1 MVSGGGTAVLGVV
14 FWGVAAHRVAPATI
28 GRSSAEISA
37 ITLVATLAQLGIP
50 SMFERFLPVSGPR
63 THLIILRAYGVCVV
77 AALIL
82 SVGYLVGGFGTAFV
96 PSAFFW
102 RAFFVAATVL
112 WTLFALQ
119 DSVLVGL
126 RATRWVPVENIL
138 YSAVKLAL
146 LPLVV
151 AAAGANAIL
160 VAWVAPVAVAILA
173 VNWYLFSRRVPSHES
188 RATLVAEFPAP
199 RHFVSLA
206 GAQYAALLIN
216 VLTPLIAV
224 IIVIRRLGPVAGA
237 HYYLPALVASGVS
250 LFLGSI
256 IRSFLVE
263 ASTEPEHVARHARVA
278 LRAMALVVIVSVGL
292 GVAVAPLLLRIFGAT
307 YAAEG
312 VTLLRLLL
320 VSLVGF
326 AVTDF
331 YSAFALLDQKVWRIV
346 VREALATALYFLLVI
361 TLIGRL
367 GIVALGIATLVNA
380 SLQGLFFL
388 PALTSRLRS
397 LRAVARGRGARGAP

>member
-1 MVSGGGTAVLGVV
+1 VRNATALMLSGAGTAVLGVI
-14 FWGVAAHRVAPATI
+14 FWSVAAHRVDAATI

-50 SMFERFLPVSGPR
+50 AMFERFLPVSGRR
-63 THLIILRAYGVCVV
+63 THIVIWRAYGVCVA

-82 SVGYLVGGFGTAFV
+82 SVGYLAFGFGTAFISTQL
-96 PSAFFW
+96 PW
-102 RAFFVAATVL
+102 RAFFVLATVL
-112 WTLFALQ
+112 WTIFALQ

-126 RATRWVPVENIL
+126 RATRWVPVENIA
-138 YSAVKLAL
+138 YSGAKLAL
-146 LPLVV
+146 LPVLVV
-151 AAAGANAIL
+151 VSATNAIV

-173 VNWYLFSRRVPSHES
+173 VNWYLFVRRVPFYETRVTSSEELPS
-188 RATLVAEFPAP
+188 L
-199 RHFVSLA
+199 RHLFSLA
-206 GAQYAALLIN
+206 GAQYVTLLIN
-216 VLTPLIAV
+216 VLTPLVAV

-256 IRSFLVE
+256 VRSFLVE
-263 ASTEPEHVARHARVA
+263 ASSEPENLARHARVA
-278 LRAMALVVIVSVGL
+278 LRTTALVVVVAVVV
-292 GVAVAPLLLRIFGAT
+292 GVAAAPLLLRLFGSS

-312 VTLLRLLL
+312 ATLLRLML

-331 YSAFALLDQKVWRIV
+331 YSAFALLDKRVWRIV
-346 VREALATALYFLLVI
+346 VRELLATTLYFVLVL
-361 TLIGRL
+361 TLIGHL

-380 SLQGLFFL
+380 SLQGLLFL
-388 PALTSRLRS
+388 PALVTRLRA
-397 LRAVARGRGARGAP
+397 LR

>member
-1 MVSGGGTAVLGVV
+1 MVSGGGTAVVGVL
-14 FWGVAAHRVAPATI
+14 FWSVAAHRVAPATI
-28 GRSSAEISA
+28 GRASAEISA

-50 SMFERFLPVSGPR
+50 SMFERFLPVSGTR
-63 THLIILRAYGVCVV
+63 TRVIILRAYGVCVV
-77 AALIL
+77 VALAL
-82 SVGYLVGGFGTAFV
+82 SVGYLAGGLGTAFV
-96 PSAFFW
+96 PTAFLW
-102 RAFFVAATVL
+102 RAFFVGATIL
-112 WTLFALQ
+112 WTVFALQ

-138 YSAVKLAL
+138 YSVAKLAL
-146 LPLVV
+146 LPLLV
-151 AAAGANAIL
+151 ALAGTNAIL
-160 VAWVAPVAVAILA
+160 VAWVAPVVVAILA
-173 VNWYLFSRRVPSHES
+173 VNWYLFARRVPHYEA
-188 RATLVAEFPAP
+188 RVTPVEEFPSL

-206 GAQYAALLIN
+206 GAQYATLLIN
-216 VLTPLIAV
+216 VLTPLVAV

-256 IRSFLVE
+256 MRSFLVE
-263 ASTEPEHVARHARVA
+263 ASTEPENVARHAKVA
-278 LRAMALVVIVSVGL
+278 LRATLLVVLVSVAV
-292 GVAVAPLLLRIFGAT
+292 GVAVAPLLLRLFGAS

-331 YSAFALLDQKVWRIV
+331 YSAFALLDKKVWRIV
-346 VREALATALYFLLVI
+346 VREALATALYFVLVV

-367 GIVALGIATLVNA
+367 GIVALGIAALVNA
-380 SLQGLFFL
+380 SLQGLLFL
-388 PALTSRLRS
+388 PALTSRLRA
-397 LRAVARGRGARGAP
+397 LR